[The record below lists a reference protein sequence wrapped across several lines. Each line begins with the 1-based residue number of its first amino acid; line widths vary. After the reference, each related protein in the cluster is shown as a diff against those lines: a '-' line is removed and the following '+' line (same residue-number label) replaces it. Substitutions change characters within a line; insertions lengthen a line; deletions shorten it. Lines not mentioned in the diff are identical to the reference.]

1 MAVFAAAAQDGDMST
16 IAADPP
22 SFGDQLRQWRG
33 QRHMSQLDL
42 ALEAEISSRHLS
54 FVETGRSKPSRDM
67 VLRLA
72 ECLGVPLRGRN
83 ALLLAA
89 GYAPVYSEKGID
101 TAAMET
107 ARTVISH
114 VLKAYE
120 PFPALAIDRH
130 WNMIEG
136 NRIVFALMQGVAP
149 HLLEP
154 PINAVRISLHPEGV
168 APRVANLPEWR
179 GALFSRLRDQIATS
193 GDPMLAE
200 FLEELRAYP
209 GGESNAVAGYPLA
222 IPLIIDTPLGRLS
235 LLTMS
240 SVFGSP
246 VDVTLS
252 EIAIESLLPADEAT
266 LEALR
271 KL

>member
-1 MAVFAAAAQDGDMST
+1 MSTT
-16 IAADPP
+16 IAADQP
-22 SFGDQLRQWRG
+22 SFGEQLRQWRR

-42 ALEAEISSRHLS
+42 ALDAEISSRHLS
-54 FVETGRSKPSRDM
+54 FVETGRSRPSREM

-72 ECLGVPLRGRN
+72 ECLAIPLRGRN

-136 NRIVFALMQGVAP
+136 NRAVSALMQDVAP

-154 PINAVRISLHPEGV
+154 PVNAVRISLHPEGV
-168 APRVANLPEWR
+168 APRIVNLPDWR
-179 GALFSRLRDQIATS
+179 AALFSRLRDQIAAS
-193 GDPMLAE
+193 GDAVLADY
-200 FLEELRAYP
+200 LEELRSYP
-209 GGESNAVAGYPLA
+209 GGESTAMAGYPYA

-252 EIAIESLLPADEAT
+252 EIAIESLLPADEPT

-271 KL
+271 KLCP